1 MIFKVSHFASSSR
14 KQLCRVCSVAAGAD
28 GKSVTAKVPADVYKN
43 KMLSGGMEQFH
54 VCTVKRKGNFS
65 FLRLLQLLQGTQ
77 RTTFVPEAGRQMSL
91 MLAGEQHPPS
101 SRNLQTK
108 IKHQKQMCFNVGVK
122 CVWKE
127 AYLKDKVNFKWIVI
141 MLEAERTVK
150 RHIYSLDTSLDLTF
164 TFQRR
169 TPSSSVSVEIKATDG
184 SRALHMHVWFSF
196 LLISFCT
203 LLGVSQSRSKSRHWN
218 HIYLSVGFIYTW
230 HEKSV
235 EIINNKHRATL

>member
-127 AYLKDKVNFKWIVI
+127 AYLKDKVNFK
-141 MLEAERTVK
+141 
-150 RHIYSLDTSLDLTF
+150 
-164 TFQRR
+164 
-169 TPSSSVSVEIKATDG
+169 
-184 SRALHMHVWFSF
+184 
-196 LLISFCT
+196 
-203 LLGVSQSRSKSRHWN
+203 
-218 HIYLSVGFIYTW
+218 
-230 HEKSV
+230 
-235 EIINNKHRATL
+235 